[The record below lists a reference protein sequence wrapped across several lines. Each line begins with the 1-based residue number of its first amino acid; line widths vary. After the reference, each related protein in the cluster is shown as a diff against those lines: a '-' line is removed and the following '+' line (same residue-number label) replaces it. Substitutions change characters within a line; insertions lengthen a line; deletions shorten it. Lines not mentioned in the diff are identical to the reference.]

1 MPAQKSFWSGLI
13 RTQLE
18 SRLEALRTELL
29 QLDESKGSATKSSAG
44 DKHETGRAMMEQE
57 LVRIQAQTE
66 VARKQLN
73 ELLQMPSTDSAVA
86 AFGAAV
92 RTKNGIYFLSVP
104 LGRVQGTEDAL
115 FAISAGSPLGQVLLG
130 KMAGAS
136 VSFRG
141 NLFEILE
148 VL

>member
-1 MPAQKSFWSGLI
+1 
-13 RTQLE
+13 
-18 SRLEALRTELL
+18 
-29 QLDESKGSATKSSAG
+29 
-44 DKHETGRAMMEQE
+44 MMEQE

-66 VARKQLN
+66 AARKQLN
-73 ELLQMPSTDSAVA
+73 ELQQMPSTECAVA

-104 LGRVQGTEDAL
+104 VGRVQGTEEAL
-115 FAISAGSPLGQVLLG
+115 FAISAGSPLGQLLLG
-130 KMAGAS
+130 KTAGTS